1 VDAALRNALRDY
13 RRGAVSRE
21 TAVAALARAGVTAD
35 WFVERAEV
43 GLRWALLDQLDYR
56 TFALDPP
63 TVVVQ
68 GADEA
73 PARALAVFCARSR
86 RDVVLVTV
94 WWPTTNELPESGD
107 LDDLR
112 FEVNAD
118 FRLRSEVIATI
129 AEAFPRGTVVS
140 SQVARGKRPP
150 RDLVPALP
158 SEEAAW
164 PEESKRVHV
173 R

>member
-1 VDAALRNALRDY
+1 VDTALRNTLRDY
-13 RRGAVSRE
+13 RRGAVPRE
-21 TAVAALARAGVTAD
+21 TAVAALARAGVTSD

-56 TFALDPP
+56 TFVRERPVHP
-63 TVVVQ
+63 V
-68 GADEA
+68 
-73 PARALAVFCARSR
+73 VFCARSP

-94 WWPTTNELPESGD
+94 WWPTEDELLESGD
-107 LDDLR
+107 FDDLR
-112 FEVNAD
+112 FAVNAD
-118 FRLRSEVIATI
+118 FRLRSEVIETI

-140 SQVARGKRPP
+140 SQVARWRRPQ
-150 RDLVPALP
+150 RDPVPAPP